1 MTMAPS
7 PRSTPRPRPSSR
19 GRRPVLRA
27 RTGAPAAGSA
37 STSLADTAHVEVPR
51 TDVVAHPATFRLHR
65 YRATARAIIRR
76 RYAVSLHGAD
86 RVPAHG
92 PVIFAANHVGVIDG
106 PILAI
111 FAPRPVHALTKSEMF
126 EGRLGT
132 FLVKAGQI
140 SLDRFHTDPSAVRS
154 SLRVLRDG
162 GAVGIFPEGARGS
175 GTLDRF
181 HRGAAYLAMVTGAP
195 VVPTIMI
202 GTREPGGH
210 SGSMPPRGSRVD
222 LVFGEPV
229 TLPRSTWPR
238 TREAV
243 AASSRHL
250 REQMLRDLDAALEL
264 TGRTLPGPLPT
275 GENEQD
281 PGGGVTEKS
290 A

>member
-1 MTMAPS
+1 MRDAS
-7 PRSTPRPRPSSR
+7 PVVDPT
-19 GRRPVLRA
+19 
-27 RTGAPAAGSA
+27 
-37 STSLADTAHVEVPR
+37 HVEAPR
-51 TDVVAHPATFRLHR
+51 TDVVAHPETFRLHR
-65 YRATARAIIRR
+65 YRATARAVIRR
-76 RYAVSLHGAD
+76 RYPVELHGAD
-86 RVPAHG
+86 RVPAQG
-92 PVIFAANHVGVIDG
+92 PVIFAANHVGIIDG

-111 FAPRPVHALTKSEMF
+111 FAPRPVHALTKREMF
-126 EGRLGT
+126 EGRLGP

-140 SLDRFHTDPSAVRS
+140 PLDRFQTDAAAVRS

-162 GAVGIFPEGARGS
+162 GAVGIFPEGSRGA
-175 GTLDRF
+175 GTFERF

-195 VVPTIMI
+195 VVPTIML

-210 SGSMPPRGSRVD
+210 SSSMPPRGTRVD
-222 LVFGEPV
+222 MVFGEPV
-229 TLPRSTWPR
+229 TLPRTPWPR